1 MGYHT
6 VMPPQQKLPWHG
18 KVIAVQPRIRLLR
31 SFDQRQHNYP
41 GYILR
46 LDGTIGDEKRE
57 FMVAVG
63 KGAHAKHSFRA
74 GDELS
79 GESVPVADPRLEV
92 AEFYKTSRIKFL
104 SRGEIGSTDGASP
117 PLLVVPPALEVY
129 RERGHR
135 RLDARTYASKCTRC
149 IWGCRMPVEMTIDQ
163 WNPANKRYRFET
175 FCYGPK
181 SCPLYSP
188 GPNRKVPGRKG
199 MVYLEEDWVDEQAVA
214 HRGPD
219 E

>member
-1 MGYHT
+1 MA
-6 VMPPQQKLPWHG
+6 PQQKHPWHG
-18 KVIAVQPRIRLLR
+18 RIVAVQPRIRLLR

-41 GYILR
+41 GYVLWI
-46 LDGTIGDEKRE
+46 DGIVKGEERGFT
-57 FMVAVG
+57 VAVG

-104 SRGEIGSTDGASP
+104 ARGKAGQSEGTLP
-117 PLLVVPPALEVY
+117 PFLGVPPALEVY
-129 RERGHR
+129 RQRGHR
-135 RLDARTYASKCTRC
+135 RLDPRTYAAKCTRC
-149 IWGCRMPVEMTIDQ
+149 IWGCKMPVEMTIDQ
-163 WNPANKRYRFET
+163 WNPSVKQYRFET

-181 SCPLYSP
+181 RCPSYSP

-199 MVYLEEDWVDEQAVA
+199 MVYVEEDWVDEQAVA
-214 HRGPD
+214 HRAPD
-219 E
+219 D